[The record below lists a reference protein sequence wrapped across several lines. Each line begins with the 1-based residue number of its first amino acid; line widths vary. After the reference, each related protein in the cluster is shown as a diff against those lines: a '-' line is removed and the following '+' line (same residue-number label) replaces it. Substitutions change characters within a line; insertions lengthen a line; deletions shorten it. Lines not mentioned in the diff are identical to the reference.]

1 MRTFKAFDMNG
12 IRMLRLLITAAM
24 AAGMISCSP
33 EQFHVYEVVEESFTA
48 ANTYDNPYMEV
59 DLWVELCGPEGQSY
73 RIPAFWD
80 GGQSF
85 KVRMIATRPGIWNW
99 STGTK
104 TGDKGLDNK
113 RGSFSAVDWTEQ
125 EKTENPN
132 RRGIIRVAS
141 NGHTLEYPDGIP
153 FFLTGD
159 TQYSAF
165 TKIYSWSSAEGKA
178 GISFQDAIALRKNQ
192 GFNSIAIIS
201 CFPSDTK
208 VNLWN
213 RAIHGEKIG
222 EDGSTPF
229 EMHTDTVN
237 PANFLRINP
246 DFFQMADPKFQ
257 HLSEKGFVPLLE
269 TVRRH
274 EKWYMEDEAE
284 SAAFTNFVRY
294 LWARWGCYNM
304 IFDWLHWD
312 NDPSVYASW
321 LPMIENAHDE
331 LGDMPYGTLKTA
343 MSFITCLTSWY
354 KDIPQAMDVNNIS
367 NWPRTT
373 EQFDHQIDLF
383 NINPPVPTLNI
394 EPFYPGW
401 DHPPSGGLT
410 HTEFAMLIA
419 YGSVLNGGLAGHI
432 WGDIYWGGVATR
444 TYREGTRN
452 YADEGVDIDAS
463 EPHAAGMNKFKAG
476 RMGKLKDFMLDPGHD
491 YRQLKPA
498 TFTHLEDHQDKCIT
512 LALSENEKF
521 ALGFAAAHRQ
531 DPIGLKN
538 FPPDRDYILQ
548 WWDIDMGG
556 WQGNISLTT
565 SASGT
570 VQFPAT
576 PDENRS
582 WAFRLRN

>member
-1 MRTFKAFDMNG
+1 MRE
-12 IRMLRLLITAAM
+12 IRTLRSWIMVAM
-24 AAGMISCSP
+24 AAVLVSCSP
-33 EQFHVYEVVEESFTA
+33 DQVQVHVYEVVEESFTA
-48 ANTYDNPYMEV
+48 ANTYDNPYMDV
-59 DLWVELCGPEGQSY
+59 DLRIELKGPEGQVV

-85 KVRMIATRPGIWNW
+85 KVRMIATSPGTWTW
-99 STGTK
+99 STGTT

-113 RGSFSAVDWTEQ
+113 KGSFSAAEWTEQ
-125 EKTENPN
+125 ELDENPN
-132 RRGIIRVAS
+132 RRGIIRVS
-141 NGHTLEYPDGIP
+141 DNGRALEYPDGTP

-159 TQYSAF
+159 TWYSSF

-178 GISFQDAIALRKNQ
+178 GISFQDAIALRKAQ

-208 VNLWN
+208 VDLWQE
-213 RAIHGEKIG
+213 ALHGEKIG

-229 EMHTDTVN
+229 EMHADTVN

-246 DFFQMADPKFQ
+246 RYFQLADPKFR
-257 HLSEKGFVPLLE
+257 HLWDNGFVPLLE

-274 EKWYMEDEAE
+274 EKWYLEDEVE
-284 SAAFTNFVRY
+284 KAAFTNFVRY

-321 LPMIENAHDE
+321 LPMLIRAHDE

-354 KDIPQAMDVNNIS
+354 KDMPEAMDVNNVS

-373 EQFDHQIDLF
+373 EQFVHQIDLF
-383 NINPPVPTLNI
+383 NVDPPVPTLNI

-401 DHPPSGGLT
+401 VHPPTEGFS

-432 WGDIYWGGVATR
+432 WGDIYWGGVACR
-444 TYREGTRN
+444 SYREGSSN
-452 YADEGVDIDAS
+452 YTDEEIDIEAA
-463 EPHAAGMNKFKAG
+463 EPHIEGMNKFKAG
-476 RMGKLKDFMLDPGHD
+476 RMGKLRDFMLDPGHD
-491 YRQLKPA
+491 YRQLVPA
-498 TFTHLEDHQDKCIT
+498 TFTHLEDHQDTTIV
-512 LALSENEKF
+512 LAINESASE
-521 ALGFAAAHRQ
+521 ALGFVSANRP
-531 DPIGLKN
+531 DNVMIKD
-538 FPPDRDYILQ
+538 FPANKDYTLQ
-548 WWDIDMGG
+548 WWDIDRGG
-556 WQGNISLTT
+556 WQGESVVTT
-565 SASGT
+565 SATGT
-570 VQFPAT
+570 ALLPDT

-582 WAFRLRN
+582 WAFRLRY

>member
-1 MRTFKAFDMNG
+1 
-12 IRMLRLLITAAM
+12 M
-24 AAGMISCSP
+24 AAILVSCKP
-33 EQFHVYEVVEESFTA
+33 EQVHVYEVVEESFTA
-48 ANTYDNPYMEV
+48 AKTYDNPYMDV
-59 DLWVELCGPEGQSY
+59 DLWIDLHGPEGQAI

-85 KVRMIATRPGIWNW
+85 KVRMIATTPGTWSW
-99 STGTK
+99 STGSS
-104 TGDKGLDNK
+104 TGDKGLDRK
-113 RGSFSAVDWTEQ
+113 KGSFGAVDWTEQ

-132 RRGIIRVAS
+132 RRGIIRVS
-141 NGHTLEYPDGIP
+141 GNGRALEYPDGTP

-159 TQYSAF
+159 TWWSAY

-178 GISFQDAIALRKNQ
+178 GISFQDAVALRKAQ
-192 GFNSIAIIS
+192 GFNSVAIIS
-201 CFPSDTK
+201 CYPSDTK
-208 VNLWN
+208 VNLWQE
-213 RAIHGEKIG
+213 ALHGEKIG

-229 EMHTDTVN
+229 EMHNDTVN

-246 DFFQMADPKFQ
+246 GYFQLADQKFR
-257 HLSEKGFVPLLE
+257 HFWDNGFVPLLE

-274 EKWYMEDEAE
+274 EKWYVEDEAE
-284 SAAFTNFVRY
+284 RDAFTNFVKY

-321 LPMIENAHDE
+321 LPMVKDAYDE

-354 KDIPQAMDVNNIS
+354 KDIPQAMDVNNVS

-383 NINPPVPTLNI
+383 NIDPPLPTLNI

-401 DHPPSGGLT
+401 VHPTSGGLS

-419 YGSVLNGGLAGHI
+419 YGSVLNGGLAGHV

-444 TYREGTRN
+444 TYREGSRN
-452 YADEGVDIDAS
+452 YADEGIDIAAA
-463 EPHAAGMNKFKAG
+463 EPHVEGLNKFKAG

-491 YRQLKPA
+491 YRQLVPA
-498 TFTHLEDHQDKCIT
+498 TFTHLEDHQDKTIA
-512 LALSENEKF
+512 LAINDSAGE
-521 ALGFAAAHRQ
+521 ALGYVSSNRTERVAIK
-531 DPIGLKN
+531 D
-538 FPPDRDYILQ
+538 FPPNEDYTLQ
-548 WWDIDMGG
+548 WWDIDKGQ
-556 WQGNISLTT
+556 WQGETVVTT
-565 SASGT
+565 SAAGT
-570 VQFPAT
+570 AQLPDT

-582 WAFRLRN
+582 WAFRLSNQL